1 MTIYF
6 TASLRGKPALE
17 AYYQRIVNHLAKQGH
32 AVIADQILKHTS
44 DDVSHQSQK
53 ERLEYFHEVE
63 QWLGECDCVVAEISH
78 RSVSV
83 GYEISRAQHRK
94 KPILILYR
102 DCTPPTLLA
111 YQPDESVVCE
121 KYTDT
126 NLESVLDDFL
136 QYTEGT
142 HDTRFTFFIRPDLTA
157 HLEEQARKNHTTKS
171 GYLRSLIQSDI
182 QAPH

>member
-111 YQPDESVVCE
+111 YQPDEPKRISPFTMLRTVGMFQEQMPGWTLVCID
-121 KYTDT
+121 KTTCITDPYTLMLWGKD
-126 NLESVLDDFL
+126 
-136 QYTEGT
+136 
-142 HDTRFTFFIRPDLTA
+142 HRF
-157 HLEEQARKNHTTKS
+157 
-171 GYLRSLIQSDI
+171 
-182 QAPH
+182 